1 VNPTLQNSALLN
13 LRSLVTRAKALTVVT
28 LSLSSDDVID
38 GMSLPQRSGWK
49 GLIEA
54 YRPFLPV
61 TAQTPVVTL
70 HEGNTPLIPVPA
82 IAAQIGRQ
90 VNVFVKYDGLNPT
103 GSFKDR
109 GMTMAISKAKE
120 AGAEAV
126 ICASTG
132 NTSAAAAAYARR
144 GGMRAFVL
152 IPDGYVAL
160 GKLAQALLYGAEV
173 LAIKGN
179 FDRALEIVREMA
191 EHYPITLVNSVNPY
205 RLEGQKTA
213 AFEIVDVLGTAPD
226 WLCIPVGN
234 AGNITAYWMGFCQ
247 YHQDGRCD
255 RLPRMMGFQAAGASP
270 LITGH
275 PIEHP
280 ETLATAI
287 RIGNPASWQ
296 QAVAVKDASQG
307 QFNAVTDDE
316 ILNAYRLLASEE
328 GIFCEPASAASV
340 AGLLK
345 VKDQVPTGAT
355 VVCVLTGNGLKDP
368 DTAIKHCNNQF
379 KPGIEPDLRAVA
391 QVMGF

>member
-1 VNPTLQNSALLN
+1 
-13 LRSLVTRAKALTVVT
+13 VT
-28 LSLSSDDVID
+28 LSLSANT
-38 GMSLPQRSGWK
+38 SLNYQNWS

-54 YRPFLPV
+54 YRQYLPV
-61 TAQTPVVTL
+61 TDRTPIVTL
-70 HEGNTPLIPVPA
+70 LEGNTPLIPAPA

-90 VNVFVKYDGLNPT
+90 VRVLVKYDGLNPT

-120 AGAEAV
+120 AGAKAV

-173 LAIKGN
+173 LAIQGN
-179 FDRALEIVREMA
+179 FDRALEIVQEMA
-191 EHYPITLVNSVNPY
+191 ATYPVTLVNSVNPY

-213 AFEIVDVLGTAPD
+213 AFEIVDNLGNAPD

-247 YHQDGRCD
+247 YHSLGKCD
-255 RLPRMMGFQAAGASP
+255 RLPKMMGFQAIGAAP
-270 LITGH
+270 LVTGQAVA
-275 PIEHP
+275 HP
-280 ETLATAI
+280 ETIATAI

-296 QAVAVKDASQG
+296 KAIAVQTASAG
-307 QFNAVTDDE
+307 EFNAVTDAE
-316 ILNAYRLLASEE
+316 ILDAYRFLASEE

-340 AGLLK
+340 AGLFK
-345 VKDQVPTGAT
+345 VKDRVPSGAT

-368 DTAIKHCNNQF
+368 DTAINHSQNTF
-379 KPGIEPDLRAVA
+379 KQGIEPTLDSVA
-391 QVMGF
+391 KAMGF

>member
-1 VNPTLQNSALLN
+1 M
-13 LRSLVTRAKALTVVT
+13 T
-28 LSLSSDDVID
+28 LSLSAATSNRQIW
-38 GMSLPQRSGWK
+38 P

-54 YRPFLPV
+54 YRQYLPV
-61 TAQTPVVTL
+61 TETTPVVTL
-70 HEGNTPLIPVPA
+70 QEGNTPLIPVPA
-82 IAAQIGRQ
+82 IASRIGRQ
-90 VNVFVKYDGLNPT
+90 VRVLVKYDGLNPT

-120 AGAEAV
+120 AGAKAV

-132 NTSAAAAAYARR
+132 NTSASAAAYARR

-152 IPDGYVAL
+152 IPEGYVAL

-191 EHYPITLVNSVNPY
+191 NTYPVTLVNSVNPY

-213 AFEIVDVLGTAPD
+213 AFEIVEALGNAPE

-247 YHQDGRCD
+247 YHAELKCD
-255 RLPRMMGFQAAGASP
+255 RLPRMMGFQAVGASP
-270 LITGH
+270 LITGK
-275 PIEHP
+275 PVTNP
-280 ETLATAI
+280 ETIATAI
-287 RIGNPASWQ
+287 RIGNPANWERAI
-296 QAVAVKDASQG
+296 AVREASQG
-307 QFNAVTDDE
+307 QFHALTDEE
-316 ILNAYRLLASEE
+316 ILAAYQILASEE

-340 AGLLK
+340 AGMLK
-345 VKDQVPTGAT
+345 VKDQIPNGAT

-368 DTAIKHCNNQF
+368 DTAIKYSQSSF
-379 KPGIEPDLRAVA
+379 KQGIEPNLTAVA
-391 QVMGF
+391 EAMGF